1 MVDHIAAP
9 HLLKFFDVDLLWQPS
24 HNCTLHLKV
33 WIQSI
38 KVKRV
43 LVDGDASLNICSL
56 KVFKSLEIYEDNIEK
71 WKGITIMAYDDQ
83 EQVSQGTI

>member
-1 MVDHIAAP
+1 
-9 HLLKFFDVDLLWQPS
+9 
-24 HNCTLHLKV
+24 
-33 WIQSI
+33 
-38 KVKRV
+38 
-43 LVDGDASLNICSL
+43 VDGDASLNICSL